1 MVKSSTSKTCI
12 GAHTCLAT
20 EMRRRDCLNAEVI
33 MIKTFLAPAA
43 VAPTGISNRIIPTE
57 RDSFLEA
64 AAAVMVE
71 ATT

>member
-1 MVKSSTSKTCI
+1 
-12 GAHTCLAT
+12 
-20 EMRRRDCLNAEVI
+20 MRRRDCLNAEVI

-43 VAPTGISNRIIPTE
+43 AVPTGISNRIIPTE

-64 AAAVMVE
+64 AAAAVMLE

>member
-1 MVKSSTSKTCI
+1 
-12 GAHTCLAT
+12 
-20 EMRRRDCLNAEVI
+20 MRRRDCLNAEVI

-43 VAPTGISNRIIPTE
+43 AVPTGLSNRIIPTE